1 MEKHDKPTAPPTSA
15 ERIEKLQRIE
25 QVCVIV
31 LVKKKLKLTDEWIR
45 DYIIAKFLF
54 LDYQA

>member
-31 LVKKKLKLTDEWIR
+31 LAKKIKINGQVDKGYDITVR
-45 DYIIAKFLF
+45 FLF
-54 LDYQA
+54 LDYQV